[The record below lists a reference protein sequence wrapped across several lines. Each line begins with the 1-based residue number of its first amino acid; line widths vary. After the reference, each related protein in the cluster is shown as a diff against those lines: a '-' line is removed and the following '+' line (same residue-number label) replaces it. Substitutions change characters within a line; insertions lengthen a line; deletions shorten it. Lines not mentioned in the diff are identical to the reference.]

1 MNLIQCDRFRKIF
14 PNLIVDGFYSPN
26 LFKNQKEYLVEPTFK
41 FIDSIDITQLNRS
54 LIIGTIEAGLGAG
67 KTFCLTNEL
76 VPKVIDINRKRDR
89 GGIIFITAPQ
99 TTLVSEINKDAEK
112 WFISNNNKEAIC
124 STKKVKLIDSPKK
137 ITSKREYQHAQDLIE
152 DGWVIVC
159 ICTIHSLDKFI
170 LKNID
175 LWERGERNRL
185 DVLAAFIDEI
195 HKGTGIGKSPE
206 NEELSKLLYE
216 KYIGYKNVFKGKW
229 FNALIALKPEIL
241 IGLTGTPTKFMD
253 NQNQKVYVPI
263 VENYP
268 QDPNITPWVCKDQS
282 FDEKDTWNITQ
293 QWIENVWMRRAE
305 IAHWISEMELKWSKQ
320 KITHFLNKFR
330 INANINGILK
340 IPTGHGDIP
349 KLKGGTLFDNP
360 IDDAKRLY
368 ENLCISH
375 KSKTF
380 ESTSFLTGEKITLN
394 YKDGICGI
402 EIDTSKEKTSTV
414 DVIVENLNNPKHHSG
429 ILFVINKGDVGL
441 NIINCQFLLSIRN
454 SGKSRKDKEIIIT
467 QYERQFL
474 GRGSRTAAHL
484 SDFMVSAY
492 SDYGLYIARN
502 IIRFYVEYNQ
512 INYLV
517 PSQSKHL
524 ISAMEHHVNLNFTK
538 KDYLDYVQS
547 LEDIILGICGKP
559 EKMISSPGGKPYNL
573 EYQKYKKD
581 RCEAVDCSCY
591 KDYVTNPSK
600 DSEYYKL
607 SLKERKTK
615 YKAWILEVDHKDGK
629 LEKITGIINP
639 DDLQTLCA
647 NQHKWKTQRDKDY
660 LNKSL

>member
-124 STKKVKLIDSPKK
+124 ST
-137 ITSKREYQHAQDLIE
+137 
-152 DGWVIVC
+152 
-159 ICTIHSLDKFI
+159 IHSLDKFI
-170 LKNID
+170 FKNID

-253 NQNQKVYVPI
+253 SPKQKVYVPI

-454 SGKSRKDKEIIIT
+454 SGKSRKDEEIEIT

-492 SDYGLYIARN
+492 SDYG
-502 IIRFYVEYNQ
+502 FYVEYNQ
-512 INYLV
+512 VNYLI

-524 ISAMEHHVNLNFTK
+524 ISAMAHHVDLNFTK

-547 LEDIILGICGKP
+547 LEDLILGRKP